1 MRWSRSVLVGIAVCG
16 VVFSGPTV
24 IADDDDVPQ
33 RVTVSFGGG
42 LNTAAPGN
50 RLNHHVLP
58 RVVKVRTKAA
68 RGTRSAVPGVVDFM
82 VSGFHQ
88 IFVYNPQI
96 TLQQIQ
102 VCAATKPFDPA
113 TTPPTNLFLNC
124 NVNTTDLFYAGI
136 NPELCTPA
144 GCQQAANLN
153 AAGIGIPPFSPS
165 RGGDENRV
173 ESVGFTTPGLYLVI
187 CNVNPHFTDRMY
199 SWVRV
204 YGEDD
209 DDDDDDDDDHDHH

>member
-16 VVFSGPTV
+16 VVFSGLNLA

-88 IFVYNPQI
+88 ISSSI
-96 TLQQIQ
+96 TLRLHWSKFRFAPLRNRLIL
-102 VCAATKPFDPA
+102 
-113 TTPPTNLFLNC
+113 PPPHL
-124 NVNTTDLFYAGI
+124 
-136 NPELCTPA
+136 P
-144 GCQQAANLN
+144 
-153 AAGIGIPPFSPS
+153 
-165 RGGDENRV
+165 
-173 ESVGFTTPGLYLVI
+173 I
-187 CNVNPHFTDRMY
+187 CLSTAM
-199 SWVRV
+199 
-204 YGEDD
+204 
-209 DDDDDDDDDHDHH
+209 